1 MRLSYECLGQ
11 QFDHGGSV
19 ILATWNTLLSDVVTP
34 VLIAF
39 DLPLPVTL
47 RVRAKLASALANS
60 MVVLT

>member
-1 MRLSYECLGQ
+1 M
-11 QFDHGGSV
+11 
-19 ILATWNTLLSDVVTP
+19 WNTLLSVVVTP

-47 RVRAKLASALANS
+47 RVLAKLGSALANS